1 MALAQPKPAQVAD
14 VRAYLSSARLA
25 PFDAAAGGDPADGL
39 ALYLWN
45 GEVSGAFY
53 ELLGVAEVVLRN
65 AMHDAL
71 TQRYGT
77 YWYAERNIFDD
88 RTQKAFATAWRQLRL
103 PDGTSVRSVPPGKF
117 VAELT
122 LCAWALLL
130 DRGGYAGSGPQ
141 RVHCSYDNTLWR
153 TCLHRAFPRHRGP
166 RQSVLLLVQTAQA
179 VRNRVAHY
187 EPLIWGLPDP
197 ADRVRRPRV
206 PLTRVHDDVLRL
218 VGLVSPDT
226 HEWLSATSR
235 VPGLLTSPPVP
246 AVGLRI

>member
-1 MALAQPKPAQVAD
+1 MALAQPQPAEMAT

-25 PFDAAAGGDPADGL
+25 PFDAAAGGDPGDGL

-53 ELLGVAEVVLRN
+53 DVLGVTEVVLRN

-77 YWYAERNIFDD
+77 YWYTQRNVFDD

-103 PDGTSVRSVPPGKF
+103 PDGTAIRSVHPGKF

-122 LCAWALLL
+122 LGAWTLLL
-130 DRGGYAGSGPQ
+130 DRGGYAGSEPQ
-141 RVHCSYDNTLWR
+141 RARCSYDNTLWR
-153 TCLHRAFPRHRGP
+153 TCLHRAFPHHRGP
-166 RQSVLLLVQTAQA
+166 RQTVLMLVQRAQA
-179 VRNRVAHY
+179 MRNRVAHY

-206 PLTRVHDDVLRL
+206 PLTQVHDDVLRL
-218 VGLVSPDT
+218 VGLVSPDV
-226 HEWLSATSR
+226 HQWLSATSR
-235 VPGLLTSPPVP
+235 VPRLLASPPVP
-246 AVGLRI
+246 PVGLLL